1 MRESKQGEQVVHI
14 RKEGQSSMNRDEGS
28 YTPSHMYDKD
38 FLPRHITTV
47 ARTGRTITFI
57 FFSRRPLIETETSR

>member
-28 YTPSHMYDKD
+28 YTPSHMYDR
-38 FLPRHITTV
+38 FLAPSHHYRGKN
-47 ARTGRTITFI
+47 RKNN
-57 FFSRRPLIETETSR
+57 